1 MYLTLPKESLNRLKK
16 ETLAG
21 LGKEG
26 KGAAIVCHLDWI
38 AVTAIKILSHILAN
52 RARAPGG
59 LRNAA
64 NGCLITVNT
73 PMPTTLLGNE
83 NGDD

>member
-1 MYLTLPKESLNRLKK
+1 MYFTLQNKSLNRLKK

-38 AVTAIKILSHILAN
+38 AATTIKILSHVLAN
-52 RARAPGG
+52 FARAPQR
-59 LRNAA
+59 LRYAA

-73 PMPTTLLGNE
+73 PVPTTLLGYEDRDN
-83 NGDD
+83 